1 MDRDEDLEEVQRIL
15 NYRFR
20 DITLLSGAL
29 TAAGADLDN
38 YEGNR
43 SLAPIGVDVICLCLD
58 FDARQ
63 KNGKPSK
70 SPGPITC
77 RIFLSGRP
85 GKTAVLKQQL
95 CCYKHL
101 ASVAQRT
108 SLDKCIRYNPRS
120 GKGIPTV
127 VGKSLAAIIAAA
139 YLDSGN
145 HSDTWGVMHY
155 IGFFIQNQDG
165 INPAMLEPN
174 ADCEAQ
180 FPLMDPLVA
189 QCNIPS
195 NVHTSQPSVVRRPA
209 ESAPCETQG
218 SKAKVRRSQRFTNDR
233 LEPFLTRES
242 EKCSVLRI
250 AAPEESYY
258 APDIQME
265 IAKSVKDT
273 STELPKKIVTKAILG
288 WRTQTG
294 IASWQLS
301 KSASKAE
308 ALQIIE
314 NMNQDMM
321 CLSLLRRYY
330 ILRLFED
337 CRGCD
342 TPSFAGFVSVQG
354 NGVLSRKRGNPLNN
368 AENDLTTAMMKEI
381 FPALKPGTQEYDDKR
396 GAVNF
401 YRKLGRKFHMLTSR
415 FGKGILALMPHYDLP
430 GGPDMSISDN
440 QLHSLRESTF
450 AQVISIL
457 ERTQGEALCQF
468 SAAAER
474 IVDALIEFPVES
486 CPVFV
491 LEEIAE
497 SQILDYP
504 KNSLGLL
511 SLLRLG
517 SHAQIVTDPY
527 PPADETT

>member
-1 MDRDEDLEEVQRIL
+1 MDRDEHLEEVQRIL
-15 NYRFR
+15 KYRFR
-20 DITLLSGAL
+20 DITLLSDAL

-43 SLAPIGVDVICLCLD
+43 RLAPIGVDVIGLCLD
-58 FDARQ
+58 FDAHQ
-63 KNGKPSK
+63 KKAKP
-70 SPGPITC
+70 
-77 RIFLSGRP
+77 RE
-85 GKTAVLKQQL
+85 TAVLKQQL
-95 CCYKHL
+95 CCYNHL
-101 ASVAQRT
+101 ALVAQRT
-108 SLDKCIRYNPRS
+108 SIDKYIRYNPRS
-120 GKGIPTV
+120 GKGSTTV
-127 VGKSLAAIIAAA
+127 VGKALAAIIAAA

-165 INPAMLEPN
+165 INPAMLESN
-174 ADCEAQ
+174 ANCEAQ
-180 FPLMDPLVA
+180 FPIMDPLA
-189 QCNIPS
+189 APCNILS
-195 NVHTSQPSVVRRPA
+195 NVHTSQVSVVRRPA

-242 EKCSVLRI
+242 EKCRALRI

-258 APDIQME
+258 APDIHME
-265 IAKSVKDT
+265 IAKLVKDT
-273 STELPKKIVTKAILG
+273 STELPKKLLLCVATSQSVVILKKAILG

-301 KSASKAE
+301 ESASKAE
-308 ALQIIE
+308 AFHIIE

-381 FPALKPGTQEYDDKR
+381 FPALLPGTQEYDDKR

-401 YRKLGRKFHMLTSR
+401 YRKLGRKFHMLTSS

-430 GGPDMSISDN
+430 GGPDISMSDN

-457 ERTQGEALCQF
+457 ARTQGEALRQF

-474 IVDALIEFPVES
+474 IVDALMEFPVEH
-486 CPVFV
+486 CPVFE
-491 LEEIAE
+491 LEEIAD
-497 SQILDYP
+497 SQILEYP
-504 KNSLGLL
+504 KNSSGLL
-511 SLLRLG
+511 SLLGLRR
-517 SHAQIVTDPY
+517 HAQIVTGPY
-527 PPADETT
+527 PPADEST